1 MRKMATIKTIDKV
14 LPIEKADSLE
24 VAYIGGWPVVIR
36 KGEYMAGDTVV
47 YCEPDSWVPH
57 DLAPFLSKGK
67 EPKEY
72 DGVKGE
78 RLRTVKLRGQL
89 SQGLI
94 LPLSVIPP
102 NSHTSSG
109 ELKDGDDVS
118 AILGVVKYEPPV
130 PAQLAG
136 LIKGNFPSFI
146 PKTDQERVQNIG
158 NLLAEYR
165 KHSWEVTEKL
175 DGSSM
180 TVYIN
185 EGEVGVCSRNL
196 DLKDDD
202 NNTFWKVAKGQGL
215 LAALRDYYDT
225 TGSSIAIQGELV
237 GEGIQGNKYKING
250 HRFYLFDVWDIDKQE
265 YYYPWARGLFC
276 SSYNILHVPVVD
288 ILDHKGLNTDISLLL
303 EYAEGKSEINPGTER
318 EGVVFKSRDSNTAS
332 FKAIS
337 NKWLLKNE

>member
-1 MRKMATIKTIDKV
+1 
-14 LPIEKADSLE
+14 
-24 VAYIGGWPVVIR
+24 
-36 KGEYMAGDTVV
+36 TVV

-102 NSHTSSG
+102 NSNTSSG

-158 NLLAEYR
+158 NLLAEYQE
-165 KHSWEVTEKL
+165 HSWEVTEKI

-185 EGEVGVCSRNL
+185 
-196 DLKDDD
+196 
-202 NNTFWKVAKGQGL
+202 
-215 LAALRDYYDT
+215 
-225 TGSSIAIQGELV
+225 
-237 GEGIQGNKYKING
+237 
-250 HRFYLFDVWDIDKQE
+250 
-265 YYYPWARGLFC
+265 
-276 SSYNILHVPVVD
+276 
-288 ILDHKGLNTDISLLL
+288 
-303 EYAEGKSEINPGTER
+303 
-318 EGVVFKSRDSNTAS
+318 
-332 FKAIS
+332 
-337 NKWLLKNE
+337 